1 MAGFF
6 LYEILCYLC
15 TKFKILEM
23 KKIIIILSFAAAC
36 LCSCSETDYQKEAE
50 NRIQAFNEE
59 CMSIFG
65 NEELSDE
72 AKEDLVEDR
81 YDAVAEELWELAEAA
96 LKKHNDDSV
105 AVYMVGLV
113 AQLDVTDAEGILGY
127 IEKLGPNAQA
137 DPMIQKMKK
146 SYEKKNA
153 TAAGSKFVDFEVMQ
167 PNGKTAKLS
176 DYAGKGQ
183 YCLVD
188 FWASWCGPCKREIPN
203 LKKVYEK
210 YGKKGLRMVSVA
222 VWDNPQASIDTAKA
236 YGITWDHIVDAQHV
250 PTELYG
256 IEGIPHILL
265 IGPDGTILKR
275 DLRGEGIKEE
285 LEKYF

>member
-1 MAGFF
+1 
-6 LYEILCYLC
+6 
-15 TKFKILEM
+15 M

-50 NRIQAFNEE
+50 TRIQAFNQE
-59 CMSIFG
+59 CMSIFE
-65 NEELSDE
+65 NAALSDE
-72 AKEDLVEDR
+72 EKEDSIEEI
-81 YDAVAEELWELAEAA
+81 YNAVTEELAELAEAA

-105 AVYMVGLV
+105 AVYMVGLI

-127 IEKLGPNAQA
+127 IGKLGPNAQA

-146 SYEKKNA
+146 SYEKKSA
-153 TAAGSKFVDFEVMQ
+153 TAPGTAFIDFEVRQ
-167 PNGKTAKLS
+167 PDGKVAKLS

-222 VWDNPQASIDTAKA
+222 VWDKPEASLDTAKA
-236 YGITWDHIVDAQHV
+236 YGIVWDQIVDAQHV
-250 PTELYG
+250 PTDLYG

-275 DLRGEGIKEE
+275 DLRGEGIREE